1 MTLLD
6 YMGYELVKLNET
18 YEPYEVIDWD
28 DPNYFRLNAE
38 VIGRARRL
46 ALWGAGVILNKDMM
60 NYATEVATLIER
72 GPTVEQ
78 LSKVNT
84 LDAELRVEW
93 IKPFTTNNKKNVSRE
108 HCLLFAVNLEKAL
121 DIIQGSPI
129 RPYFEVDLLRDFI
142 EFLNESP
149 NGVWLE

>member
-46 ALWGAGVILNKDMM
+46 ALWGAGVILN
-60 NYATEVATLIER
+60 
-72 GPTVEQ
+72 
-78 LSKVNT
+78 
-84 LDAELRVEW
+84 
-93 IKPFTTNNKKNVSRE
+93 
-108 HCLLFAVNLEKAL
+108 
-121 DIIQGSPI
+121 
-129 RPYFEVDLLRDFI
+129 
-142 EFLNESP
+142 
-149 NGVWLE
+149 